1 MKNNYTME
9 KFKKYYKFPLHADDM
24 GVYVRT
30 IDEEMALMFTV
41 SLNDEVIQ
49 NIVDKLNGK
58 SNKSTLVKWH
68 IENGTEV
75 WFGDMKIMVIRGWGM
90 LHGTG
95 NSCYGL
101 SEEEAIKIQDEFG
114 KYVVDTLNS

>member
-1 MKNNYTME
+1 ME
-9 KFKKYYKFPLHADDM
+9 NFKKYYKFPLHADDM

-30 IDEEMALMFTV
+30 IDNQKALMFAV

-49 NIVDKLNGK
+49 NIVDKLNGE

-68 IENGTEV
+68 IKNGTEV
-75 WFGDMKIMVIRGWGM
+75 WFGDMKIMIVRGWGM

-95 NSCYGL
+95 KCCYKL
-101 SEEEAIKIQDEFG
+101 LEDEAIKIQDEFA
-114 KYVVDTLNS
+114 KYVIDILNS

>member
-1 MKNNYTME
+1 ME
-9 KFKKYYKFPLHADDM
+9 NFKKYYKFPLHADDM

-30 IDEEMALMFTV
+30 IDKQKALMFAF

-68 IENGTEV
+68 IKNGTEV
-75 WFGDMKIMVIRGWGM
+75 WFGDMKIMIIRGWGM
-90 LHGTG
+90 LCGTG

-101 SEEEAIKIQDEFG
+101 SEEEAIKIQDEFAQ
-114 KYVVDTLNS
+114 YVVDTLNS